1 MEKILAMQ
9 VAAQLT
15 QAACASAGGNLPVS
29 PDLQDPTVRAKNLQ
43 VWETFRVFYR
53 GVTGALADNTSWPAP
68 KIEISG
74 LFGDLPGIL
83 GSLMSQGGPLADI
96 VKKLLAALPTPPA
109 PHPGPL
115 PDPGAPAPRSA

>member
-15 QAACASAGGNLPVS
+15 QAACSQAGGSLPVS
-29 PDLQDPTVRAKNLQ
+29 PDLQDPTVRAKNLH

-53 GVTGALADNTSWPAP
+53 GVSGALADNTSWPAP
-68 KIEISG
+68 KMDISG
-74 LFGDLPGIL
+74 LLSGLPGL
-83 GSLMSQGGPLADI
+83 LSNLLTQGGPLADI

-109 PHPGPL
+109 PHTGPL
-115 PDPGAPAPRSA
+115 PDPGTSARAA